1 MKENEGGNLPASYSF
16 VQADKENVVIE
27 AVKKAEDSDAVI
39 VRLYECY
46 NRRGQTTLTFPRP
59 VKRAVDEEIG
69 EVLNVNGSQVE
80 LELKPYEIETVK
92 VEF

>member
-1 MKENEGGNLPASYSF
+1 MLE
-16 VQADKENVVIE
+16 
-27 AVKKAEDSDAVI
+27 
-39 VRLYECY
+39 
-46 NRRGQTTLTFPRP
+46 
-59 VKRAVDEEIG
+59 EEIG